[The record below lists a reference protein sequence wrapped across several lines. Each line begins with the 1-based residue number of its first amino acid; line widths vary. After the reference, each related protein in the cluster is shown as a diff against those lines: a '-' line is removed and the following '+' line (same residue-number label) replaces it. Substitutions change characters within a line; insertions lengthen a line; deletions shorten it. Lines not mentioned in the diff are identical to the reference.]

1 MAQAARVGDVVS
13 KCKKGKPPTPII
25 SGSGNVFINGKPAA
39 RKGDPA
45 APHPHPRLI
54 SSGSGSVFIN
64 GKPAARKGDS
74 NCFAS
79 KITQGS
85 SNVFFG

>member
-1 MAQAARVGDVVS
+1 MPGAARVGDIVS
-13 KCKKGKPPTPII
+13 KCKKKKKPTPII
-25 SGSGNVFINGKPAA
+25 SGSANVFVNGKPAA

-45 APHPHPRLI
+45 LPHPHPRLI

-64 GKPAARKGDS
+64 GKPSARKGDK
-74 NCFAS
+74 NCFES
-79 KITQGS
+79 TITQGS